1 MIPFSRASNAD
12 FSEFQKY
19 AFEIWESGQFSNFG
33 PIHDRLIEM
42 LKNSQS
48 IENITLH
55 NSGTSALEVAIRSTP
70 GFVDEQRRYVI
81 TSGFSYIATAS
92 AILNAGKVPIYLDID
107 PESLTLDVELVK
119 EFLSSKRVRME
130 EILCILP
137 IHTFSG
143 IANVEAFEELGKKFN
158 ISIVYDAA
166 HAFGGKFLNASIL
179 NYGDFSATSFHFTKV
194 LSAGEGG
201 LLKCKTLQGFRKSRE
216 VSIFGFQPDGS
227 HSGSN
232 GLNSK
237 MPELSAALCLANLQ
251 EIDRFITKRRLVY
264 ENYCA
269 LLTHESIHIPA
280 LPEKYESNFAYFPI
294 ILGGK
299 IKAEDFTVKLLKN
312 GIQVRRYFHP
322 GLGKLHPSPIPTDQQ
337 VINMVADS
345 IVCLPIY
352 PSLEFGEIE
361 KVCSVVNEFK

>member
-12 FSEFQKY
+12 FTEFQKY
-19 AFEIWESGQFSNFG
+19 ALEIWESGQFSNFG
-33 PIHDRLIEM
+33 PFHDRLIEM
-42 LKNSQS
+42 LKKSQS

-70 GFVDEQRRYVI
+70 GFADERRRYII

-92 AILNAGKVPIYLDID
+92 AILNAGKTPIYIDID
-107 PESLTLDVELVK
+107 SESLTLDVELVK
-119 EFLSSKRVRME
+119 QFLLSNQIETE

-137 IHTFSG
+137 VHTFSG
-143 IANVEAFEELGKKFN
+143 IANVVAFEELGKGLN
-158 ISIVYDAA
+158 LPIVYDAA
-166 HAFGGKFLNASIL
+166 HAFGGRFLNTSIL

-201 LLKCKTLQGFRKSRE
+201 LLKSKTCQGFRKSRE

-227 HSGSN
+227 HSGAN
-232 GLNSK
+232 GQNSK

-251 EIDRFITKRRLVY
+251 KFDYFITKRRLVY

-269 LLTHESIHIPA
+269 LLTHESIRIPA
-280 LPEKYESNFAYFPI
+280 LPDDYESNFAYFPI
-294 ILGGK
+294 ILDGK
-299 IKAEDFTVKLLKN
+299 ISAEDFSIRLLKS

-337 VINMVADS
+337 VVNMVADS

-352 PSLEFGEIE
+352 PSLENNDIE
-361 KVCSVVNEFK
+361 KICSTVNAFN